1 MVFCSVGNKWLWMI
15 KEKDIL
21 SFGSH
26 WLSLYCLFIWKS
38 MGPVSSSDCVSR
50 KRLETTRGWMVIF
63 GWTIPLPG
71 ISRRF
76 WWLCYWIS
84 TMSLKPNQTEDAA
97 NIWTR
102 SFACVRVVLVG
113 LGCFTREEQKR
124 GSRGQ
129 KGCVWPAEP
138 WKQRRKK
145 DRRVSLQ
152 TNEAVLN
159 TIFTRFKPS
168 KHFIIVYMLFKC
180 NIRRG
185 HKVFVH

>member
-1 MVFCSVGNKWLWMI
+1 MVFCSVGNKWLWTI

-38 MGPVSSSDCVSR
+38 MGPVSSSDYFPR
-50 KRLETTRGWMVIF
+50 KRLETTRGWTVIF

-84 TMSLKPNQTEDAA
+84 TMSLKPNQTEDPA

-102 SFACVRVVLVG
+102 SSVFLCLCSCCAGGFGLFYSMRGGTEKGLSGSEGLCLTGWAMKAEKKERQKSKPPDEWSCPQHHLYQIQTFKTLHHSLHVV
-113 LGCFTREEQKR
+113 Q
-124 GSRGQ
+124 
-129 KGCVWPAEP
+129 
-138 WKQRRKK
+138 
-145 DRRVSLQ
+145 
-152 TNEAVLN
+152 
-159 TIFTRFKPS
+159 
-168 KHFIIVYMLFKC
+168 M
-180 NIRRG
+180 
-185 HKVFVH
+185 